1 MENIAS
7 ELKRIIIEESYV
19 ISKKE
24 ALELYEYENL
34 QELLDCAD
42 EIRKK
47 CAGSKSDV
55 CSIINAKQG
64 ACSENCSYCAQSAH
78 WKTGCAAGKMIDP
91 EWACDQAKKC
101 VENKVKR
108 LSLVTAGRGL
118 GGKDFET
125 GIECFRKMEEATSGK
140 VKFCASF
147 GIIGKDKMDEL
158 KKCGVVRYHHN
169 LESGRNFY
177 SKICTTHSYD
187 ERLETIKAAKEAGLE
202 ICSGGIIGL
211 GESRGDRIDMAFEL
225 RNLGVHSVPVNV
237 LNPIK
242 GTPLESMKILD
253 KEEILRTIAVFR
265 FIMPDQV
272 IRCAAG
278 RKSLGKNGRDAF
290 MAGSNALISGDFL
303 TVEGSTN
310 EEDLRM
316 LAELGYEF

>member
-1 MENIAS
+1 MENIAT
-7 ELKRIIIEESYV
+7 ELKRKIIEESYV
-19 ISKKE
+19 ISKQE
-24 ALELYEYENL
+24 ALELYDHHDL

-47 CAGSKSDV
+47 CAGNKSDV
-55 CSIINAKQG
+55 CSVINAKQG
-64 ACSENCSYCAQSAH
+64 SCSENCTYCAQSAH
-78 WKTGCAAGKMIDP
+78 WKTGCVSGKMIDP
-91 EWACDQAKKC
+91 ESAAVQSKRC
-101 VENKVKR
+101 VENRIKR

-118 GGKDFET
+118 NGKDFET
-125 GIECFRKMEEATSGK
+125 GIECFRKMDESAAGK
-140 VKFCASF
+140 LKFCASF
-147 GIIGKDKMDEL
+147 GIIGKEKMDDL
-158 KKCGVVRYHHN
+158 KKVGVVRYHHN

-187 ERLETIKAAKEAGLE
+187 ERLETIRAAKEAGLE

-211 GESRGDRIDMAFEL
+211 GESREDRVDMALEL
-225 RNLGVHSVPVNV
+225 RQLDVQSVPVNV

-242 GTPLESMKILD
+242 GTPLEDMKILD
-253 KEEILRTIAVFR
+253 KEEVLRTIAVFR
-265 FIMPDQV
+265 FIMPAQV

-310 EEDLRM
+310 EEDLQM